1 MTDAP
6 VLYSGWRSG
15 YFFEK
20 KYDRIGFGI
29 AAGLTGETGLKG
41 VHSPRGDR
49 HNCSQKPSLLSPN
62 LPSVVSIF
70 DELKGAFAYNLSELY
85 NLFRKSRQFFS
96 LSFQK

>member
-6 VLYSGWRSG
+6 GLYSGWRSG

-20 KYDRIGFGI
+20 KYYRIGFGI

-41 VHSPRGDR
+41 VHSPRSDR
-49 HNCSQKPSLLSPN
+49 HHSSQKRLPLSPN
-62 LPSVVSIF
+62 LPSVISIF
-70 DELKGAFAYNLSELY
+70 DELKGAFPYNLSWLY